1 MTNPIS
7 NPWAKGRCRGALS
20 ALAAHAVLLA
30 VAPLA
35 SAQAQISP
43 PQPSQPPRP
52 QMTLRTDA
60 FEDGARMPGKY
71 TGLLKPSGVSPPL
84 SWATVPAGTQSF
96 VLLMHDTDEAPKGTS
111 KMDATHWLLWNIPGQ
126 ATGLPEAIPEGGE
139 LADGTRQLS
148 QHSNGYRGPGPNP
161 GANHHYVFELFA
173 LDIRLDVPPGVAA
186 DVVQTRRAVFDA
198 MDGHV
203 IGKASL
209 VGRSALIP
217 VSPPGAAH

>member
-1 MTNPIS
+1 
-7 NPWAKGRCRGALS
+7 
-20 ALAAHAVLLA
+20 
-30 VAPLA
+30 
-35 SAQAQISP
+35 
-43 PQPSQPPRP
+43 
-52 QMTLRTDA
+52 MTLQTEA

-71 TGLLKPSGVSPPL
+71 TGLLPPSGVSPAL
-84 SWATVPAGTQSF
+84 TWASVPSGTQSF
-96 VLLMHDTDEAPKGTS
+96 VLLMHDTEEAPNRGS
-111 KMDATHWLLWNIPGQ
+111 KMDATHWLLWNIP
-126 ATGLPEAIPEGGE
+126 ATSTGLPEGVPEGAE

-173 LDIRLDVPPGVAA
+173 LDTKLDVPPGVAA
-186 DVVQTRRAVFDA
+186 DVVKTRRAIYDA

-217 VSPPGAAH
+217 VPASAPAR